1 MVLCIEQQQ
10 QRHQFSIS
18 KLILPYIWKFC
29 SKFSSNL
36 EARQQWRKFFYSN
49 VGGLSDGPPEL
60 NTDKRASYDNLEC
73 IYDNCRRRR
82 PPLYLDFDKIM
93 PLFYVPHF
101 REGVQNFHYVLCH
114 ILLFKKFIP
123 CMKELRN
130 QTNEITM
137 AMFFFYWVVNNW
149 WFGSYRFRRLHW
161 K

>member
-1 MVLCIEQQQ
+1 MQVTFEKMVLCIEQQQ

-101 REGVQNFHYVLCH
+101 REGVQNFHYVAIYFCSRN
-114 ILLFKKFIP
+114 LLLMWRSCVIRQTKLLWP
-123 CMKELRN
+123 C
-130 QTNEITM
+130 
-137 AMFFFYWVVNNW
+137 FFTE
-149 WFGSYRFRRLHW
+149 
-161 K
+161 

>member
-1 MVLCIEQQQ
+1 MQVTFEKMVLCIEQQQ

-93 PLFYVPHF
+93 PPFLHT
-101 REGVQNFHYVLCH
+101 CH
-114 ILLFKKFIP
+114 ILERGCKIFIMYFAIYFCSRNLLLMWRSCVIRQTKLLWP
-123 CMKELRN
+123 C
-130 QTNEITM
+130 
-137 AMFFFYWVVNNW
+137 FFTE
-149 WFGSYRFRRLHW
+149 
-161 K
+161 